1 MERPRTSTSGGHSGG
16 IVLAD
21 GVVVVVVGP
30 VDVDVDA
37 DVDEAEVE
45 VELEV
50 SALACFVRLR
60 HAATEVQVRQLRWT
74 CQSLGIGA
82 LDQRFGGAYGFPSL
96 PRTTPLGNG
105 VLESLFCDSLELVG
119 VC

>member
-21 GVVVVVVGP
+21 GVAGAVRGVVGVVIVVVGP
-30 VDVDVDA
+30 VDVDVDV
-37 DVDEAEVE
+37 DVGEVE

-60 HAATEVQVRQLRWT
+60 HAASEVQVRQLRWT
-74 CQSLGIGA
+74 C
-82 LDQRFGGAYGFPSL
+82 
-96 PRTTPLGNG
+96 
-105 VLESLFCDSLELVG
+105 
-119 VC
+119 